1 MLEELE
7 QDLPTILI
15 VDDERVNRT
24 MLAELLGQQYRVLL
38 AKDGPGALATAHRE
52 AHRLMLILLD
62 VSMPG
67 MDGYEVL
74 AQLRSN
80 DATAGIAI
88 IFITGQSDAAAEE
101 YGLRLGAADYVSKTI
116 RPAVVGVRVRN
127 QIQMALQRRALDFAH
142 LSRD

>member
-38 AKDGPGALATAHRE
+38 AKDGPGALATANRE

-67 MDGYEVL
+67 MLTSSRMSISLWASRL
-74 AQLRSN
+74 AMVNAPGPSLASSTRYCWPSNSASMVRLTRSSS
-80 DATAGIAI
+80 TM
-88 IFITGQSDAAAEE
+88 
-101 YGLRLGAADYVSKTI
+101 RM
-116 RPAVVGVRVRN
+116 VG
-127 QIQMALQRRALDFAH
+127 
-142 LSRD
+142 

>member
-38 AKDGPGALATAHRE
+38 AKDGPGALATANRE

-74 AQLRSN
+74 QQLKRHP
-80 DATAGIAI
+80 ATANIPVVVM
-88 IFITGQSDAAAEE
+88 TGFAEP
-101 YGLRLGAADYVSKTI
+101 GNGSASAMKALGATRFVTKPFSMEELGEEISRLVEGADGNKE
-116 RPAVVGVRVRN
+116 
-127 QIQMALQRRALDFAH
+127 
-142 LSRD
+142 